1 MVVAYGFKT
10 EIKMQNNRSN
20 HKRPSSAKGGSHKK
34 RRVPNYPRIIGWSMG
49 LILVIAVIAIVLR
62 ICIWDKGKAYVM
74 TAEDYE
80 RINLDTIDNV
90 ILWPSEQINPEYDG
104 VTDVLVFGND
114 SFREGSDKGESIMDM
129 FKKEV
134 ESDKVKIYDCCLPGS
149 YLTSF
154 NETEDSP
161 EKCPEDYFTLFW
173 LILNT
178 KSKDFSK
185 QNTALNYLDSS
196 KYDIDRYKEVLGILE
211 GVNFD
216 KIDVIMLCY
225 DGHDYLFGKKPIN
238 YNIDNPDN
246 AQTENVATELG
257 ALYVLVNFINNIN
270 PNIQFV
276 FVSPAFCYAK
286 NENGKL
292 VSSAKYDTGY
302 GTIGE
307 YIYTARY
314 TINNYYPMSYVDIY
328 NGVLINE
335 DNGKHY
341 LENDGITPK
350 ETARK
355 MIANRLIYLLKERL

>member
-1 MVVAYGFKT
+1 MPDNKS
-10 EIKMQNNRSN
+10 NNRRPAG
-20 HKRPSSAKGGSHKK
+20 RPSGNSGTRKKK
-34 RRVPNYPRIIGWSMG
+34 RKPNYPRIFGWSIG
-49 LILVIAVIAIVLR
+49 LILVLCVILIVAR
-62 ICIWDKGKAYVM
+62 ILIWDKGKAYTM

-80 RINLDTIDNV
+80 RIKLDTLDNI
-90 ILWPSEQINPEYDG
+90 ILWPAEQVNKDTYDG
-104 VTDVLVFGND
+104 TTDVLVFGND
-114 SFREGSDKGESIMDM
+114 SFREGSKKGESIMDM

-154 NETEDSP
+154 NETEESP

-225 DGHDYLFGKKPIN
+225 DGHDYLVGKKPIN

-257 ALYVLVNFINNIN
+257 ALYVMVNFINNIN

-314 TINNYYPMSYVDIY
+314 TISNYYPISYVDIY

-341 LENDGITPK
+341 LEDDGITPK
-350 ETARK
+350 EKARE
-355 MIANRLIYLLKERL
+355 MITDRLVYLLKERF